1 VIAVMVAVAIA
12 IVVVI
17 IPVAVSMPTT
27 IVFVPPLVV
36 VSPAPLTR
44 FAQFVARVFRLFAF
58 PSMVFTSFMQ
68 LMVGFRQASLASAFI
83 GPKSRCTHEKKRTRQ
98 RCGRKR
104 CSSPKRFHR
113 KILHLYSSL
122 LTIGPGLKPR

>member
-1 VIAVMVAVAIA
+1 MLHRLVVAVMVAVMVAVA

-27 IVFVPPLVV
+27 IVFVPPLVF
-36 VSPAPLTR
+36 VSPAPLAR
-44 FAQFVARVFRLFAF
+44 FAQFVARVFHLFAF
-58 PSMVFTSFMQ
+58 PSMVFSSFVQ

-83 GPKSRCTHEKKRTRQ
+83 GPKRRCTHEKKSTRQ

-104 CSSPKRFHR
+104 CSSPK
-113 KILHLYSSL
+113 
-122 LTIGPGLKPR
+122 